1 MSVGIATMGYFNPA
15 PCTTVSPSEGGIGG
29 EGGGY
34 YEEIHR
40 KPKIVV
46 SRIDANGNG
55 KKPTIDI
62 TEVEII

>member
-15 PCTTVSPSEGGIGG
+15 PCTTFGPDIGGIGG

-34 YEEIHR
+34 YEEVR
-40 KPKIVV
+40 KKPVVIVNKIY
-46 SRIDANGNG
+46 SSKER
-55 KKPTIDI
+55 PTIDI